1 MICGQKFALS
11 NLCWP
16 IEEDRAALRIIRA
29 LGYRGLELAPFKVF
43 GGWDGVTRADV
54 ANYMDFAASEGLSV
68 IALQGILF
76 GANLDPIF
84 LGPKA
89 RLALLK
95 HATHVARMAGEF
107 GGLPCV
113 FGAPG
118 LRKLLDLSA
127 SEADRIAIPL
137 FRELGSIFKDQGSIL
152 VLEANPE
159 RYGCEYV
166 TKTGDAVSLVGEVDH
181 PGFRLHVDTGTVC
194 INEENDEALEA
205 YVGTAAHFH
214 ISEPNLDSLSI
225 TNPRHRQFGDILRSS
240 AYADWISVEMKQ
252 PVGDWQTCLHRSA
265 QVIEAYYDVQPGH

>member
-1 MICGQKFALS
+1 MIRGEKFALS

-16 IEEDRAALRIIRA
+16 IEEDRTALRIIRA

-43 GGWDGVTRADV
+43 GGWNGVTRADIV
-54 ANYMDFAASEGLSV
+54 NYMDFAASEGLTV
-68 IALQGILF
+68 VALQGILF
-76 GANLDPIF
+76 GAKLDPIF
-84 LGPKA
+84 SGPEA

-118 LRKLLDLSA
+118 LRKLLGLSA

-137 FRELGSIFKDQGSIL
+137 LRQLGKVFEEHGSIL

-166 TKTGDAVSLVGEVDH
+166 TKTDEAVSLVAEVDR
-181 PGFRLHVDTGTVC
+181 PGFRLHVDTGAVC
-194 INEENDEALEA
+194 INGESDEALEI
-205 YVGTAAHFH
+205 YVGAAAHVH
-214 ISEPNLDSLSI
+214 VSEPDLDPLSVTNL
-225 TNPRHRQFGDILRSS
+225 RHRQFGDILRSS
-240 AYADWISVEMKQ
+240 AYAGWISVEMKQ
-252 PVGDWQTCLHRSA
+252 PEGDWRTCLHRSA
-265 QVIEAYYDVQPGH
+265 QVIEAYYDVQPGR